1 MPPHCDSLDGPVVQ
15 AARRA
20 LESGNVDV
28 VLAYVPA
35 DAEDEVR
42 RAFDAVA
49 DVRGGETGAR
59 DVADRYFFETVVRLH
74 RAGEGAAFTGL
85 KPSGLD
91 HGPVIPVAERAIQS
105 GSADELVRLLTDRVS
120 AEVRTRLAHVEELK
134 AHADGDLAAN
144 RAYVQAMLGLQV
156 WSNNLYRAV
165 AASAH
170 DGSHPHAD

>member
-20 LESGNVDV
+20 LESGNADV
-28 VLAYVPA
+28 VLAYVPKE
-35 DAEDEVR
+35 AEDEVR
-42 RAFDAVA
+42 RAFDSVA
-49 DVRGGETGAR
+49 GVRRGDSAAR

-91 HGPVIPVAERAIQS
+91 HGPVIPVAERAIES
-105 GSADELVRLLTDRVS
+105 GSPDELIALLTDRVS
-120 AEVRTRLAHVEELK
+120 EEVRHRLAQVQELK

-170 DGSHPHAD
+170 DRSHAHAD